1 MTSINFKIFIDD
13 DQVRR
18 IKATDDLNAFKSKIA
33 EFIQFEPILK
43 WKDSDGDLI
52 TITTPE
58 EFQEA
63 ITEQQ
68 GNVVKIWVTS
78 SKKPSATT
86 DDSSVEDS
94 KTDPVPEVK
103 PVVIEPVVHQHVE
116 CDGSGE
122 NPLRGTRYHKVGENF
137 DLNETEFAKLS
148 DAEKTQYQVILR
160 PNGPVIQ
167 WEPVVHY
174 GVICDATNVGPI
186 YGIRFHKI
194 GENYDLCQSEFSKL
208 SEEEKRGYE
217 LINHPR
223 AEAVPYYSEPTS
235 SSTNDEQ
242 NFVDQVEKWMKIM
255 NCHIKQG
262 GRGCGKGRRGRCH
275 GKGKNEPKDEV
286 KAGEV
291 LPAYPVAFGS
301 HGPGVEQLQH
311 FLIDNGFM
319 DASAI
324 KWRAGVYSHR
334 TQEAIEQFQLLHG
347 ISGENLGTYDK
358 ATAEA
363 LQNLIAFK
371 NGTHV
376 DKPPTNTTV
385 ENDSQDTAE
394 KSTRSP
400 TPEEKSVDEVTP
412 KSEVVEED
420 FVSVE
425 SVDDSQNNDPGK
437 IEKKEEWLKEL
448 EILESMGFTDKELL
462 RTLLNQ
468 NKVSDPER
476 PLLATIAALL
486 K

>member
-1 MTSINFKIFIDD
+1 M
-13 DQVRR
+13 
-18 IKATDDLNAFKSKIA
+18 
-33 EFIQFEPILK
+33 
-43 WKDSDGDLI
+43 G
-52 TITTPE
+52 
-58 EFQEA
+58 
-63 ITEQQ
+63 
-68 GNVVKIWVTS
+68 
-78 SKKPSATT
+78 
-86 DDSSVEDS
+86 
-94 KTDPVPEVK
+94 DPVPEVK

-137 DLNETEFAKLS
+137 DLNETEF
-148 DAEKTQYQVILR
+148 
-160 PNGPVIQ
+160 
-167 WEPVVHY
+167 
-174 GVICDATNVGPI
+174 
-186 YGIRFHKI
+186 
-194 GENYDLCQSEFSKL
+194 SKL

-235 SSTNDEQ
+235 SSTNDEV
-242 NFVDQVEKWMKIM
+242 NFVDEVEKWMKIM

-334 TQEAIEQFQLLHG
+334 TQEAIEQFQRLHG
-347 ISGENLGTYDK
+347 ISVKNLGTYDK

-376 DKPPTNTTV
+376 DQPPTNTTV
-385 ENDSQDTAE
+385 ENHSQETSE
-394 KSTRSP
+394 KP
-400 TPEEKSVDEVTP
+400 
-412 KSEVVEED
+412 
-420 FVSVE
+420 
-425 SVDDSQNNDPGK
+425 
-437 IEKKEEWLKEL
+437 
-448 EILESMGFTDKELL
+448 
-462 RTLLNQ
+462 
-468 NKVSDPER
+468 
-476 PLLATIAALL
+476 
-486 K
+486 